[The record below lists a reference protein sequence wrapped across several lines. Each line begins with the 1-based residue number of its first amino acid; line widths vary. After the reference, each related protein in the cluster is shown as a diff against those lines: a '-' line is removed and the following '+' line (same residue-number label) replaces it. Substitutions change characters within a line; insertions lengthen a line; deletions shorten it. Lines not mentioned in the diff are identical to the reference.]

1 MNVEETVKLNVLF
14 CNETSAISFTF
25 DMVHAVFCLFFF
37 DIGDTLSKIACL
49 RDKALYC
56 LT

>member
-14 CNETSAISFTF
+14 CNETSAIGFTF
-25 DMVHAVFCLFFF
+25 DMVHAVFCLFFS
-37 DIGDTLSKIACL
+37 DIVDTLSKIACL
-49 RDKALYC
+49 RDKALCC

>member
-37 DIGDTLSKIACL
+37 DIVDTLSKIACL
-49 RDKALYC
+49 RDKALCC

>member
-25 DMVHAVFCLFFF
+25 DMVHAVFCLFFS
-37 DIGDTLSKIACL
+37 DIVDTLSKIACL
-49 RDKALYC
+49 RDKALCC